1 MACVQP
7 RNEIEVD
14 LPALQAIYRRERDRR
29 IRPDGE
35 GQFLEVSNGFA
46 GFGETDPYSPPIE
59 RAAISQDI
67 DVAILGGGF
76 AGMMSAA
83 HLKQE
88 GVENFRIIELAGD
101 FGGTWYWNRYP
112 GAQCDIDSYCYM
124 PLLEETG
131 YMPTQ
136 KYAFSPE
143 LFEHCKR
150 IGRHFGLYDKAL
162 FGTLTRSLRWDEAIK
177 SWHVETNRGDDIRA
191 RFLIMAAGSFNRPKL
206 PGIPGIMDYKGHA
219 FHTSRWDYAYT
230 GGKDTNQLTK
240 LADKRVAI
248 IGTGATAVQCIPH
261 LGRHAGHLY
270 VIQRT
275 PSAVDARN
283 NRPTDPE
290 WVKTLKPGW
299 QQERRDNLH
308 QAVRFGLPDDVQDLV
323 CDGWTAI
330 NSALARHVGK
340 HMRGEISTDEL
351 EAARELED
359 YRYQEKLR
367 RRVDATVDDPDL
379 REKLKAWYRFNC
391 KRPTFNDDYLETFN
405 RDNVTLIDVS
415 DDKGVERITEK
426 GLIAAGREIEVDCII
441 YASGFEVTS
450 SIRRRLGIET
460 IKGRDGRSLYDYW
473 KDGFRTFY
481 GYMADGFP
489 NQFFTGYTQGAVA
502 ANLTLM
508 LDHQTTHIAHI
519 IGETIRRGAR
529 TVEATPEA
537 VEYWQDEMREHR
549 ASNDAFFAE
558 CTPGYYNNEGGAV
571 RRSYVGEV
579 YAPGVAAFNALL
591 KAWRDRGDLG
601 GLALDGVAA
610 PAPVRPAKAETKAS
624 SDAHI
629 PAP

>member
-1 MACVQP
+1 MSMACVHP
-7 RNEIEVD
+7 ENDIEID
-14 LPALQAIYRRERDRR
+14 LPALRAKYREERDRR
-29 IRPDGE
+29 VRADGE
-35 GQFLEVSNGFA
+35 AQYVEVTDRFA
-46 GFGETDPYSPPIE
+46 GFAETDPYSPPVE
-59 RAAISQDI
+59 REPVSLEI

-83 HLKQE
+83 HLRAA
-88 GVENFRIIELAGD
+88 GIENFRIIELAGD

-112 GAQCDIDSYCYM
+112 GAQCDIDSYCYL

-131 YMPTQ
+131 YMPTE
-136 KYAFSPE
+136 KYAYSPE
-143 LFEHCKR
+143 IYEHCRR
-150 IGRHFGLYDKAL
+150 IGSHFGLYDRAL
-162 FGTLTRSLRWDEAIK
+162 FGALVRTLRWDEALK
-177 SWHVETNRGDDIRA
+177 RWRVSTSRGDDIRA

-206 PGIPGIMDYKGHA
+206 PGIPGITSFRGHS

-230 GGKDTNQLTK
+230 GGDHTGGMTK

-248 IGTGATAVQCIPH
+248 IGTGATAVQCIPY
-261 LGRHAGHLY
+261 LARDAGQLY

-290 WVKTLKPGW
+290 WVRTLRPGW
-299 QQERRDNLH
+299 QAERRDNLH
-308 QAVRFGLPDDVQDLV
+308 QAVRFGLPDGVEDLV

-330 NSALARHVGK
+330 NGALARHVGR
-340 HMRGEISTDEL
+340 HLRGEITTEEL

-359 YRYQEKLR
+359 YRYQERLR
-367 RRVDATVDDPDL
+367 RRVDETVEDPAL
-379 REKLKAWYRFNC
+379 RDKLKAWYRFNC
-391 KRPTFNDDYLETFN
+391 KRPTFNDDYLGTFN

-415 DDKGVERITEK
+415 DSKGVERITEK
-426 GLIAAGREIEVDCII
+426 GLVAGGREYQVDCII

-450 SIRRRLGIET
+450 SMKRRLGIDVVE
-460 IKGRDGRSLYDYW
+460 GRGGRSLYDYW

-508 LDHQTTHIAHI
+508 LDHQTQHIAHI
-519 IGETIRRGAR
+519 IAATMERGAE
-529 TVEATPEA
+529 TVEATHEA
-537 VEYWQDEMREHR
+537 VDYWQEEMREHR

-591 KAWRDRGDLG
+591 QEWRDRGDLG

-610 PAPVRPAKAETKAS
+610 PAPVRAS
-624 SDAHI
+624 
-629 PAP
+629 PGG

>member
-1 MACVQP
+1 MACMHLK
-7 RNEIEVD
+7 NEIEID
-14 LPALQAIYRRERDRR
+14 LPALRKKYRQERDRR

-35 GQFLEVSNGFA
+35 EQYVEVSDRFA
-46 GFGETDPYSPPIE
+46 DFAEVDPYSPQIE
-59 RAAISQDI
+59 RDAVSIDI

-76 AGMMSAA
+76 AGMMAAA
-83 HLKQE
+83 HLSAAGIE
-88 GVENFRIIELAGD
+88 DFRIIELGGD

-112 GAQCDIDSYCYM
+112 GAQCDIDSYCYF

-131 YMPTQ
+131 YMPKE

-143 LFEHCKR
+143 LYEHCQR
-150 IGRHFGLYDKAL
+150 IGRHFRLYDRAL
-162 FGTLTRSLRWDEAIK
+162 FHTMVRSLRWDENLKRWRVAT
-177 SWHVETNRGDDIRA
+177 SRGDDIRA

-206 PGIPGIMDYKGHA
+206 PGIPGIESFKGHS

-230 GGKDTNQLTK
+230 GGDSTGNLSK

-261 LGRHAGHLY
+261 LGRDAGHLY

-283 NRPTDPE
+283 NKPTDPE

-299 QQERRDNLH
+299 QAERRDNLH
-308 QAVRFGLPDDVQDLV
+308 QAVRFGLTADVEDLV

-330 NSALARHVGK
+330 NGALAKHVGR
-340 HMRGEISTDEL
+340 HMRGEITTEEL
-351 EAARELED
+351 EAARERED

-367 RRVDATVDDPDL
+367 RRVDATVRDPET

-391 KRPTFNDDYLETFN
+391 KRPTFNDDYLDTFN

-415 DDKGVERITEK
+415 DTRGVERITRK
-426 GLIAAGREIEVDCII
+426 GFVANDREYEVDCLI

-450 SIRRRLGIET
+450 SIRRRLGIDVIE
-460 IKGRDGRSLYDYW
+460 GRGGRSLYEYW

-481 GYMADGFP
+481 GFLADGFP

-508 LDHQTTHIAHI
+508 LDHQTQHIAYI
-519 IGETIRRGAR
+519 IAQALERGA
-529 TVEATPEA
+529 TTLEATPEA
-537 VEYWQDEMREHR
+537 VDYWQEEMREHR
-549 ASNDAFFAE
+549 ATNDAFFAE

-591 KAWRDRGDLG
+591 QAWRDKGDLG

-610 PAPVRPAKAETKAS
+610 PAPTRQQP
-624 SDAHI
+624 
-629 PAP
+629 

>member
-1 MACVQP
+1 MVCVQP
-7 RNEIEVD
+7 KNDIEVD
-14 LPALQAIYRRERDRR
+14 LPALREKYRYERDRR
-29 IRPDGE
+29 LRPEGE
-35 GQFLEVSNGFA
+35 EQYVEVSAKFA
-46 GFGETDPYSPPIE
+46 RFAETDPYSRPIE
-59 RAAISQDI
+59 RDALSLET

-76 AGMMSAA
+76 AGMMAAA
-83 HLKQE
+83 HLRE
-88 GVENFRIIELAGD
+88 AGIEDFRIIELAGD

-112 GAQCDIDSYCYM
+112 GAQCDIDSYCYL

-131 YMPTQ
+131 YMPKE
-136 KYAFSPE
+136 KYSFSPE
-143 LFEHCKR
+143 IYEHCRR
-150 IGRHFGLYDKAL
+150 IGRHFGLYDRAL
-162 FGTLTRSLRWDEAIK
+162 FGTLVRSLRWNEGSK
-177 SWHVETNRGDDIRA
+177 RWHVETNRGDNIRA

-206 PGIPGIMDYKGHA
+206 PGIPGITSFKGHS

-230 GGKDTNQLTK
+230 GGDNTGGLVK

-270 VIQRT
+270 VVQRT
-275 PSAVDARN
+275 PSAVDVRN

-308 QAVRFGLPDDVQDLV
+308 QAVRFGLPSGVEDLV

-330 NSALARHVGK
+330 NGALAALVGK
-340 HMRGEISTDEL
+340 HMRGEITTQEL

-367 RRVDATVDDPDL
+367 RRVDATVRDPEA

-391 KRPTFNDDYLETFN
+391 KRPTFNDDYLDTFN

-415 DDKGVERITEK
+415 DSKGVERITEN
-426 GLIAAGREIEVDCII
+426 GFVAGGKEYEVDCLI
-441 YASGFEVTS
+441 YGSGFEVTS
-450 SIRRRLGIET
+450 SIKRRLGIDVIE
-460 IKGRDGRSLYDYW
+460 GRGGRSLYEYW

-508 LDHQTTHIAHI
+508 LDHQTQHIAHI
-519 IGETIRRGAR
+519 IAATLQRGAA

-549 ASNDAFFAE
+549 ATNDAFFAE

-591 KAWRDRGDLG
+591 QAWRDRGDLG

-610 PAPVRPAKAETKAS
+610 PAPTHAATGR
-624 SDAHI
+624 
-629 PAP
+629 